1 MSVRCSLT
9 PILHSLGR
17 DFLVGMRLF
26 TSSPLATS
34 LPLAGMRLKKRWRT
48 RRNSSRTRP
57 KPSSPWVI
65 ISITCCVITG
75 LLKPRSG
82 SSAKCCQAAAR
93 SHAALALVARREG
106 HWDESVAYF
115 EQALA
120 LDPRN
125 VELLNEAAWTYPTL
139 RQFPT
144 ALKLY
149 DRALDIVPND
159 PDVMAAK
166 ASIYQAE
173 GNLEQAGKFL
183 SQINAQTPSTIALV
197 IKMTQ
202 LRLERNYAEAIQ
214 FLQAR
219 LAQFH
224 FASDIDK
231 AITQALLGCHPA
243 PCRGYRWRK
252 SCG

>member
-1 MSVRCSLT
+1 MQLDPNFALAWARLSRADAPLYFVARDMT
-9 PILHSLGR
+9 PLGA
-17 DFLVGMRLF
+17 MRPKEL
-26 TSSPLATS
+26 
-34 LPLAGMRLKKRWRT
+34 WRM
-48 RRNSSRTRP
+48 RRNCSRTRP

-65 ISITCCVITG
+65 INILVLRDYG
-75 LLKPRSG
+75 LPKPRSG
-82 SSAKCCQAAAR
+82 SLAKCCQAAAR
-93 SHAALALVARREG
+93 SHAALAIVARREG
-106 HWDESVAYF
+106 HWDESVAYW

-125 VELLNEAAWTYPTL
+125 VQLLNEAAVTYAQL

-159 PDVMAAK
+159 PGLMALK

-173 GNLEQAGKFL
+173 GNLREAAELL

-224 FASDIDK
+224 SASDIDK
-231 AITQALLGCHPA
+231 SHYSGHPGCHAA